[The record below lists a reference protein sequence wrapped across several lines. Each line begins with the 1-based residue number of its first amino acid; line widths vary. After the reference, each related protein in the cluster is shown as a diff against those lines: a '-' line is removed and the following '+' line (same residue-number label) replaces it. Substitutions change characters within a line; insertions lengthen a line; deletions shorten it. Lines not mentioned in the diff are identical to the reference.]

1 MRELKKVIK
10 EDEMDEQKHATLG
23 EIDSL
28 VSTLKGKVQKL
39 VELDAQGTGTG
50 DLTDQIVTFEKAI
63 MALQGVSAR
72 SHKIVPEN
80 VEEAVGD
87 SADPILDLIEELGS
101 HSIVLDELI
110 RYLDGDT
117 IKDFV
122 SDFRRHNDMPPM
134 KEAEIELE
142 PGYTIKTDRP
152 GELKGTK
159 TSTGYVGGKGGEAMY
174 KANRILDKIEEEDPA
189 TDEQVKELFI
199 KYAGGEDKAVKT
211 KVMKTLR
218 ELGWFGGTDESVTEA
233 EGRRVIE
240 VNKNIDLAGDSIWQ
254 GEKRGEEVT
263 YKIYVHDITINTDE
277 DGYMSVSVKH
287 EGPWTIYTDSGFEE
301 EISGIIGTPVSFSE
315 QGMQDDGMAHLE
327 GEEETKQESRMM
339 EELDRI
345 LKIAGVQKAPVAE
358 ETLEEKCGCDDPK
371 CDDPSVHEDEKV
383 DEGEMPKGLKDY
395 HDKKKKKSDDKEE
408 TDESIDEAKK
418 EIDEEPNEGN
428 EFSGELE
435 KARKAGKD
443 EFEVDGKKYKVKKES
458 AETDEEVVAEAPTM
472 DTTQLI
478 NLLKNS
484 GLSEEAINKKLD
496 EWANTPAGV
505 GETEPTKHAGDAND
519 DFAQAVNLSLKRYL
533 DAQDL
538 KINVNENHSVK
549 GMKAK
554 YNAHKD
560 K

>member
-1 MRELKKVIK
+1 MRELKDVIK
-10 EDEMDEQKHATLG
+10 EDEMDEQKHATLS
-23 EIDSL
+23 EIDSI
-28 VSTLKGKVQKL
+28 VSALKSKVQKL
-39 VELDAQGTGTG
+39 VELDSKGTGTG

-72 SHKIVPEN
+72 SHKIVPES
-80 VEEAVGD
+80 VREAVGD

-122 SDFRRHNDMPPM
+122 EDFRRHNDMPPM
-134 KEAEIELE
+134 KDDA
-142 PGYTIKTDRP
+142 
-152 GELKGTK
+152 
-159 TSTGYVGGKGGEAMY
+159 
-174 KANRILDKIEEEDPA
+174 
-189 TDEQVKELFI
+189 
-199 KYAGGEDKAVKT
+199 
-211 KVMKTLR
+211 
-218 ELGWFGGTDESVTEA
+218 DESVTEA
-233 EGRRVIE
+233 EGTRTIK

-254 GEKRGEEVT
+254 GKDRGEEVT
-263 YKIYVHDITINTDE
+263 YKTFVHEIKIFTDE
-277 DGYMSVSVKH
+277 DGYMSVTVKH
-287 EGPWTIYTDSGFEE
+287 EGPWTIYTDSGFEQ

-327 GEEETKQESRMM
+327 GEEDKKQESTM

-371 CDDPSVHEDEKV
+371 CDDPKMHEDDKV
-383 DEGEMPKGLKDY
+383 DEGRKPFPGEYDYTDEKYMDPDGTPKS
-395 HDKKKKKSDDKEE
+395 DKKEKKKEKPKESVE
-408 TDESIDEAKK
+408 EAKK
-418 EIDEEPNEGN
+418 ELDEEPNEGN
-428 EFSGELE
+428 EFAHELK
-435 KARKAGKD
+435 KARDAGKD

-458 AETDEEVVAEAPTM
+458 AETDEEVVSEAPTM

-478 NLLKNS
+478 NLLKNA
-484 GLSEEAINKKLD
+484 GLSEEAITKKLD

-505 GETEPTKHAGDAND
+505 GEVEPTQHAGDAND

-533 DAQDL
+533 DAEDM
-538 KINVNENHSVK
+538 KIKVNENHSVE

-554 YNAHKD
+554 YKTHKD